1 MNKIKTIVLLVL
13 GGVLL
18 AYFAGCNSTAFTSAK
33 VYLQQD
39 NIDKAIEQLEIEVKQ
54 NPSNAEAHYLLGAS
68 YAKLGKFE
76 LMNKEFDE
84 SLKLTDKYKKNI
96 QNYRLKYWGENYNRG
111 VRLLKAKKYDDAI
124 KSFETAIRIDSTRA
138 ESYQNM
144 AFAYIKKN
152 NIKKAEELYKK
163 VLELKKDD
171 PKIYFTLGS
180 VYYNEKQY
188 DQAIKMFEKAIELDP
203 NNKDAFSYLALAYD
217 MTGNSQKA
225 FDMYKKAIKNNPNDT
240 DLLFNLGRLYFQKED
255 WPNAIKIFE
264 QLAQKTPNDYDVV
277 YNLGNAYLYYG
288 DKITKERRKLEESGK
303 KISKSDLQ
311 KLKDQEK
318 AEYTKAVTYLEKA
331 VKIKP
336 DNPNAWYNLAV
347 AYVRIGESKKG
358 KAAFDK
364 ADELKKNK

>member
-1 MNKIKTIVLLVL
+1 MNKIRTVVLLVL

-18 AYFAGCNSTAFTSAK
+18 TYFAGCNSTAFTSAK

-39 NIDKAIEQLEIEVKQ
+39 NIDKAIEELEIEVKQ

-68 YAKLGKFE
+68 YAKQGKFN
-76 LMNKEFDE
+76 LMNKEFDK

-124 KSFETAIRIDSTRA
+124 KSFETAIHIDSTRA

-152 NIKKAEELYKK
+152 DIKKAEELYKK
-163 VLELKKDD
+163 VLELKKTD

-188 DQAIKMFEKAIELDP
+188 QQAIGMFEKAIELDP

-217 MTGNSQKA
+217 MTGDSQKA
-225 FDMYKKAIKNNPNDT
+225 FAMYQKAIKNNPKDD
-240 DLLFNLGRLYFQKED
+240 DLKFNLGRLYFQKEN
-255 WPNAIKIFE
+255 WPNAIKTFE
-264 QLAQKTPNDYDVV
+264 DLAQRRPTDYDVV

-288 DKITKERRKLEESGK
+288 DKITKERRQLEEAGK
-303 KISKSDLQ
+303 KTSKDKIQ
-311 KLKDQEK
+311 TLKDQEK
-318 AEYTKAVTYLEKA
+318 SLYAKSVNYLEKA